1 MWVQPFRNAELEV
14 VPQKAREEA
23 KVAVLLN
30 ANARKVSDR
39 VVRTLSHAV
48 PEGDLFLSRS
58 ELDARRIAQ
67 TVLDRRYHTVFLGGG
82 DGTFMGFVN
91 EIMNQ
96 VEMRRRHHAT
106 QPAPRFGILKLG
118 TGNSVATLVKAS
130 SARNDGIL
138 DDVLRARAGEVPGY
152 RTLDLLMIEG
162 KRAQFAGLGLDG
174 KLLNDYIWV
183 KERLGKGLLQP
194 LMSGGAGYFT
204 SVAFKTVP
212 YYFTHSTYVDAEI
225 VNEGVTAYKCG
236 PDGLP
241 VGRSWGKGE
250 TIFKGPL
257 MMAAAATIPF
267 YGYELKMF
275 PFACKRR
282 GMMNLRFGALPP
294 AGILANLKGLWA
306 GTWHPEG
313 MHDVLCSDVR
323 IKFQKPMA
331 FQVAGDAEGYREEV
345 RFTVAQEPIEVV
357 DFTGAVN

>member
-1 MWVQPFRNAELEV
+1 MWVQPYRNAELEV
-14 VPQKAREEA
+14 VPTRPQAEA

-30 ANARKVSDR
+30 ANARKVTDR

-48 PEGDLFLSRS
+48 PEGDLFISKS

-67 TVLDRRYHTVFLGGG
+67 TVLDRRYQTVFLGGG

-91 EIMNQ
+91 EILNQ
-96 VEMRRRHHAT
+96 VEMRRRHHAA
-106 QPAPRFGILKLG
+106 QPAPRFGVLKLG

-130 SARNDGIL
+130 SAKNDGIL

-152 RTLDLLMIEG
+152 RQLDMLMIEG
-162 KRAQFAGLGLDG
+162 RRAQFAGMGLDG

-183 KERLGKGLLQP
+183 KDRFGRGPLEP
-194 LMSGGAGYFT
+194 LMKGGAGYIT

-212 YYFTHSTYVDAEI
+212 YYFTHSTLVEGEI
-225 VNEGVTAYKCG
+225 INEGVTAYKCG

-241 VGRSWGKGE
+241 VGKSWSKGE

-257 MMAAAATIPF
+257 MMVAAGTIPY

-275 PFACKRR
+275 PFAAKRR
-282 GMMNLRFGALPP
+282 GMMNLRYGALSP

-313 MHDVLCSDVR
+313 MNDVLCSDVR

-331 FQVAGDAEGYREEV
+331 FQVAGDADGYREDV
-345 RFTVAQEPIEVV
+345 RFTVAPEPIEVV

>member
-14 VPQKAREEA
+14 VPPRPHAEA

-30 ANARKVSDR
+30 ANARKVTER
-39 VVRTLSHAV
+39 VVRTLKHAV
-48 PEGDLFLSRS
+48 PESDLFLSHS
-58 ELDARRIAQ
+58 ELDSRRIAQ
-67 TVLDRRYHTVFLGGG
+67 AVLDRRYHTVFLGGG

-96 VEMRRRHHAT
+96 LEMRRRHHAA
-106 QPAPRFGILKLG
+106 QPMPRFGVLKLG
-118 TGNSVATLVKAS
+118 TGNSVASLVKAS
-130 SARNDGIL
+130 PTKNDGIL

-152 RTLDLLMIEG
+152 RTLDMLMIEG
-162 KRAQFAGLGLDG
+162 RRAPFAGMGLDG

-183 KERLGKGLLQP
+183 KDRFGKGPLQP
-194 LMSGGAGYFT
+194 LMKGGAGYIT

-212 YYFTHSTYVDAEI
+212 YYLTNSTSVEGEI
-225 VNEGVTAYKCG
+225 INEGVTAHKMG

-241 VGRSWGKGE
+241 VGRGWERGE

-257 MMAAAATIPF
+257 MMAAAGTVPY

-275 PFACKRR
+275 PFAAKRR
-282 GMMNLRFGALPP
+282 GMMNLRFGALSPT
-294 AGILANLKGLWA
+294 GILANLKGLWA
-306 GTWHPEG
+306 GTWHPDN

-323 IKFQKPMA
+323 IKLAQPMA
-331 FQVAGDAEGYREEV
+331 FQVAGDAEGYRDEV
-345 RFTVAQEPIEVV
+345 RFSISPEPIELV

>member
-1 MWVQPFRNAELEV
+1 
-14 VPQKAREEA
+14 
-23 KVAVLLN
+23 
-30 ANARKVSDR
+30 
-39 VVRTLSHAV
+39 
-48 PEGDLFLSRS
+48 
-58 ELDARRIAQ
+58 
-67 TVLDRRYHTVFLGGG
+67 
-82 DGTFMGFVN
+82 MGFVN
-91 EIMNQ
+91 EILNQ
-96 VEMRRRHHAT
+96 LEVRRRHHAAQT
-106 QPAPRFGILKLG
+106 APRFGVLKLG

-130 SARNDGIL
+130 PTRNDGIL

-152 RTLDLLMIEG
+152 RTLDMLMIEG

-183 KERLGKGLLQP
+183 KERFAKGPLEP
-194 LMSGGAGYFT
+194 LMKGGAGYFT

-212 YYFTHSTYVDAEI
+212 YYFTQSTFVECEI

-241 VGRSWGKGE
+241 VRSWEKGE

-257 MMAAAATIPF
+257 MMAAAATIPY
-267 YGYELKMF
+267 YGYGLKMF
-275 PFACKRR
+275 PFAAKRR
-282 GMMNLRFGALPP
+282 GMMDLRFGALST

-306 GTWHPEG
+306 GTWHPEN

-331 FQVAGDAEGYREEV
+331 FQVAGDAEGYRDEV
-345 RFTVAQEPIEVV
+345 RFSVAPDPIELV

>member
-1 MWVQPFRNAELEV
+1 MWVQPFRNAEVEV
-14 VPQKAREEA
+14 VPPKAEAEA

-30 ANARKVSDR
+30 ANARKVTSE

-48 PEGDLFLSRS
+48 PEGDLFLSKS
-58 ELDARRIAQ
+58 ELDTRRIAQ
-67 TVLDRRYHTVFLGGG
+67 AVLDRRYHTIFLGGG

-106 QPAPRFGILKLG
+106 QHMPKFGVLKLG
-118 TGNSVATLVKAS
+118 TGNSVASLVKAS
-130 SARNDGIL
+130 PAKNQGIL

-152 RTLDLLMIEG
+152 RTLDMIMIEG
-162 KRAQFAGLGLDG
+162 RRAQFAGLGLDG

-183 KERLGKGLLQP
+183 KERLGKGMLEP
-194 LMSGGAGYFT
+194 LVKGGAGYFT

-212 YYFTHSTYVDAEI
+212 YYFTHSTSVYGEI

-236 PDGLP
+236 PDGMP
-241 VGRSWGKGE
+241 VREWAKGE

-257 MMAAAATIPF
+257 MMAAAGTIPY

-275 PFACKRR
+275 PFAAKRR
-282 GMMNLRFGALPP
+282 GMMNLRFGALSP

-306 GTWHPEG
+306 GTWHPEN

-323 IKFQKPMA
+323 IKFEKPMA
-331 FQVAGDAEGYREEV
+331 FQVAGDAEGYREDI
-345 RFTVAQEPIEVV
+345 RFTVSPEPIEVV